1 MLVSGGWGLR
11 LVEHM
16 EPRTT
21 LTDEIETGFAFNRS
35 TRLKAGCLRHTVLI
49 RESLG
54 VPDWMPA
61 LTELSDEQRRFRQRY
76 SWGQARKSDRPETLI
91 VVDVSYGYFACNP
104 RRTRCRWP
112 GRLGT

>member
-21 LTDEIETGFAFNRS
+21 LADEIETGFAFNRS

-54 VPDWMPA
+54 VPGWMPA

-76 SWGQARKSDRPETLI
+76 SWGQARKSDRPGNVNRGRCQLWLFCLQSP
-91 VVDVSYGYFACNP
+91 SY
-104 RRTRCRWP
+104 
-112 GRLGT
+112 